1 MRVSWL
7 VGNYFQSPLPVK
19 RIHLKR
25 SLTYSQTAFCG
36 SRRGTD
42 MMTPEQIE
50 RNIDFILSSHASS
63 VVRMDRLEANLIRLE
78 EDLSIQK
85 ENLSALM
92 RITDNLLKVSRVEL
106 QRRKNLE
113 GRVGS
118 VEEMTRVLREL
129 LEASLR
135 RPDRPDSEK

>member
-1 MRVSWL
+1 
-7 VGNYFQSPLPVK
+7 
-19 RIHLKR
+19 
-25 SLTYSQTAFCG
+25 
-36 SRRGTD
+36 

-50 RNIDFILSSHASS
+50 KSIEFILTSHATS
-63 VVRMDRLEANLIRLE
+63 VVRMDRLEANLGRLEANLGRLE

-85 ENLSALM
+85 ENLGALM
-92 RITDNLLKVSRVEL
+92 RITENLLKVSRVEL

-129 LEASLR
+129 LEANLR
-135 RPDRPDSEK
+135 RADKPDGDK